1 MTTADRLS
9 ARTVHTNPEHEDP
22 HKDPKRTE
30 TSTVRG
36 KPGRQRARRRHARCF
51 PRPAARYQQRTV
63 LKIQGAS
70 RSRAFGCRGFT
81 SVCRSSASVLSPAT
95 RHVCPVCFAS
105 HSDARLRPSS
115 TCTAT
120 PAALSLSPA
129 AAPLVG
135 CRSLTLG
142 RSLTSV
148 RSTASVSRND
158 TCLLQHP
165 FAALPL
171 LCRASPGIGDLYL
184 CPLLREERV
193 AR

>member
-30 TSTVRG
+30 TSTARG

-51 PRPAARYQQRTV
+51 PRPAARYQQCTV

-70 RSRAFGCRGFT
+70 SIRTTYGHATQVHALMRLPLSRSIPSQDGDDGSWAVGRSSISLARSRAFGCRGFT

-120 PAALSLSPA
+120 PAALGYSRARTTRPHGTRRLHTRR
-129 AAPLVG
+129 V
-135 CRSLTLG
+135 TH
-142 RSLTSV
+142 
-148 RSTASVSRND
+148 VS
-158 TCLLQHP
+158 
-165 FAALPL
+165 
-171 LCRASPGIGDLYL
+171 
-184 CPLLREERV
+184 
-193 AR
+193 

>member
-1 MTTADRLS
+1 MEVSEERKPTLSIRTTYGHATQVHALMRLPLS
-9 ARTVHTNPEHEDP
+9 RSIPSQDGDDGSWAVGP
-22 HKDPKRTE
+22 
-30 TSTVRG
+30 
-36 KPGRQRARRRHARCF
+36 
-51 PRPAARYQQRTV
+51 PAPLLALRSLSRSSIS
-63 LKIQGAS
+63 LA

-105 HSDARLRPSS
+105 QSRSF
-115 TCTAT
+115 
-120 PAALSLSPA
+120 
-129 AAPLVG
+129 G
-135 CRSLTLG
+135 CRTLTLG